1 MAECCWSW
9 SSPLAIGATSINE
22 RTKATHASRST
33 LMLALRHRQTPTP
46 RDSISE
52 PAFRRSA
59 RGWNLSLQ
67 WLGELLR
74 RGMRWPS
81 LRSGSLGVVT
91 IVGKSQF
98 AEDRAQLATHLA
110 RIAREVA
117 DDDPTGIRVVAGLEQ
132 LDA

>member
-33 LMLALRHRQTPTP
+33 LMLALRQTPTP

-81 LRSGSLGVVT
+81 LRSGSLGVVS

-117 DDDPTGIRVVAGLEQ
+117 DDDPPGIRVVAGLEQ